1 MSFSKNHQHLVFSTA
16 GRRRTIDK
24 AIQRNLWAY
33 LAGICR
39 NHGMFVNTIG
49 GTEDHVHLLIEL
61 PPILSIAKAVLLIKS
76 NSSKWMKE
84 KRRGFAWQKG
94 YGSFSVS
101 ASNVRTVLRYID
113 NQEAH
118 HRRMSFEDE
127 FLRLLKR
134 HRVEFDPKHV
144 FD

>member
-1 MSFSKNHQHLVFSTA
+1 VDEA
-16 GRRRTIDK
+16 
-24 AIQRNLWAY
+24 
-33 LAGICR
+33 
-39 NHGMFVNTIG
+39 
-49 GTEDHVHLLIEL
+49 
-61 PPILSIAKAVLLIKS
+61 
-76 NSSKWMKE
+76 E
-84 KRRGFAWQKG
+84 KKGLRWQKG